1 VLVQESFKLGE
12 ANNSMPAEL
21 LEEMLALIKTNI
33 PANTG
38 MHELL
43 FKSKFILTELLTN
56 AIKHANSNDV
66 GLNLE
71 ITDTFVRFIK
81 TDYGSPF
88 VLQQIN
94 DEQFK
99 DALIVTADV
108 MHTLYAKEEGGD
120 LHFYCHENEAPSID
134 IDHDFPEHFGLLII
148 TKAADDFYYQYNPEL
163 QANIFTATINL

>member
-12 ANNSMPAEL
+12 TSNSMPADL
-21 LEEMLALIKTNI
+21 LENILALIKSNAH
-33 PANTG
+33 ANTG

-66 GLNLE
+66 SLNLE
-71 ITDTFVRFIK
+71 ITDSFVKFIK
-81 TDYGSPF
+81 TDYGTRF
-88 VLQQIN
+88 VLPQFK

-99 DALIVTADV
+99 DALIVAADI
-108 MHTLYAKEEGGD
+108 MHTLYAKEEHGNM
-120 LHFYCHENEAPSID
+120 HFYCHENAAPSID

-148 TKAADDFYYQYNPEL
+148 TKAADDFYYQYNE
-163 QANIFTATINL
+163 QQHSNTFIATINL